1 MELIMLGTGSAS
13 SIQFY
18 NECFALKKNQEYML
32 IDGGR
37 EYSLYPKYRKITKV
51 VEK

>member
-18 NECFALKKNQEYML
+18 NACFALKKNQEYML
-32 IDGGR
+32 IDGGGGNPYFR
-37 EYSLYPKYRKITKV
+37 AVKKGRDSF
-51 VEK
+51 